1 MPPST
6 ASTSFP
12 LVVHFDV
19 DQLAYQAVASV
30 DLAGVWCWRRPIGVR
45 RTASLTNNYN
55 LQVTLAFT
63 SFAIPSH
70 NFFASFLI

>member
-45 RTASLTNNYN
+45 RTASLTNNYR
-55 LQVTLAFT
+55 
-63 SFAIPSH
+63 
-70 NFFASFLI
+70 